1 MPLKKGRGH
10 STFHSFQFCH
20 PNDPFNC
27 EFVISRVVGGW
38 SSRWCREKKKGG
50 CDGDGFDG

>member
-1 MPLKKGRGH
+1 MLLKKGRDH

-38 SSRWCREKKKGG
+38 SSRWCREKKEGCNGG
-50 CDGDGFDG
+50 GFDR